1 MSDSRDSSDIL
12 KRKINSARDLH
23 SVVRS
28 MKAIAAAN
36 AGQYE
41 NAVEALNDYY
51 RTVQLGL
58 FTCFHQYQPA
68 LNLQPRKA
76 CIGVLVFG
84 SDQGLVGQFNDLLA
98 DFVLTTLSKRPEQ
111 KIVYCIGERLQSRL
125 SASTL
130 NLATGFI
137 LPKSINAI
145 PPLVGEMLLRMES
158 LRAESRISEVIVF
171 HNQPVSKTVYQPF
184 SQRLLPL
191 DDIWQKDLKS
201 ITWPSNS
208 LPEVIN
214 ASEETLLA
222 FIHEYLFVS
231 LYRACVESLAS
242 ENASR
247 LSTMLRAEK
256 TINELVEV
264 MTGRFHLL
272 RQNSIDE
279 ELFDLIAGFELLKKV
294 SINYFSPC
302 FFHY

>member
-1 MSDSRDSSDIL
+1 MSDTSGSSDSL
-12 KRKINSARDLH
+12 KRKISSATDLY

-28 MKAIAAAN
+28 MKAMAAAN
-36 AGQYE
+36 VGQYE
-41 NAVEALNDYY
+41 SAVLALNDYY

-58 FTCFHQYQPA
+58 FTCFHQYQSAPDP
-68 LNLQPRKA
+68 QRRKP

-98 DFVLTTLSKRPEQ
+98 DFVLSTLAKRPEQ
-111 KIVYCIGERLQSRL
+111 KILYCIGERLQSRL
-125 SASTL
+125 SESKL
-130 NLATGFI
+130 NLKTGFI

-145 PPLVGEMLLRMES
+145 PPLVGDMLLKMES
-158 LRAESRISEVIVF
+158 LRAQGQISEVIIF
-171 HNQPVSKTVYQPF
+171 HNKPVSRTIYQPF

-201 ITWPSNS
+201 LIWPSDR

-256 TINELVEV
+256 NINELVEA
-264 MTGRFHLL
+264 MKGRFHLL
-272 RQNSIDE
+272 RQNNIDE
-279 ELFDLIAGFELLKKV
+279 ELFDLIAGFELLKK
-294 SINYFSPC
+294 
-302 FFHY
+302 

>member
-1 MSDSRDSSDIL
+1 MSDSIDSSDVL
-12 KRKINSARDLH
+12 KRKINSASDLH

-28 MKAIAAAN
+28 MKAMAAAN
-36 AGQYE
+36 VGQYE

-58 FTCFHQYQPA
+58 FTCFHQYQPVPD
-68 LNLQPRKA
+68 LQPRKA

-98 DFVLTTLSKRPEQ
+98 DFVLATLGKRPEQ

-125 SASTL
+125 SESTL
-130 NLATGFI
+130 NLAAGFI

-145 PPLVGEMLLRMES
+145 PPLIGEMLLKMES
-158 LRAESRISEVIVF
+158 LRAQGQISEVIIF
-171 HNQPVSKTVYQPF
+171 HNKPVSRTIYQPF
-184 SQRLLPL
+184 SHRLLPL
-191 DDIWQKDLKS
+191 DDIWQKDLQS

-231 LYRACVESLAS
+231 LYRACAESLAS

-264 MTGRFHLL
+264 MKGRFHLL

-279 ELFDLIAGFELLKKV
+279 ELFDLIAGFELFKK
-294 SINYFSPC
+294 SDY
-302 FFHY
+302 

>member
-1 MSDSRDSSDIL
+1 MSDGKDSSDLL
-12 KRKINSARDLH
+12 KRKINSASDLH

-28 MKAIAAAN
+28 MKAMAAAN
-36 AGQYE
+36 VGQYE

-51 RTVQLGL
+51 HTVQLAL
-58 FTCFHQYQPA
+58 FTCFHQYQPVPDRQ
-68 LNLQPRKA
+68 LRKA

-98 DFVLTTLSKRPEQ
+98 DFVLTTLGKRPEQ

-125 SASTL
+125 SESKL

-145 PPLVGEMLLRMES
+145 PALVGEVLLKMES
-158 LRAESRISEVIVF
+158 LRAQSKISEVIVF
-171 HNQPVSKTVYQPF
+171 HNKPVSRTIYQPF

-201 ITWPSNS
+201 ITWPSDS
-208 LPEVIN
+208 LPEVLN

-231 LYRACVESLAS
+231 LYRACAESLAS

-264 MTGRFHLL
+264 MKGRFHLL

-279 ELFDLIAGFELLKKV
+279 ELFDLIAGFELLKKE
-294 SINYFSPC
+294 
-302 FFHY
+302 